1 MSVSGPSAS
10 ASSTT
15 GAASRSRSSAVKAL
29 AAGAVGLLLL
39 GGGAGTFALWSDE
52 ESIDAGDITD
62 GELALAVG
70 EGTWSLGGDPVDIAT
85 FRMVPGDTLS
95 YQATVTPT
103 IVGDTLSA
111 TLTSTVPG
119 GGEFWTIE
127 ANLPDGTT
135 ALTEAD
141 SGVAVPVEIDVTLPI
156 DSGNDSQTEVLD
168 LEALT
173 LSLEQ
178 VDPSGG

>member
-15 GAASRSRSSAVKAL
+15 GATSRPRSSAVKAL
-29 AAGAVGLLLL
+29 AAGALGLLLL
-39 GGGAGTFALWSDE
+39 GGAGTFALWSDE

-62 GELALAVG
+62 GELTLAVAG
-70 EGTWSLGGDPVDIAT
+70 GAWTQGGDPVDIAT
-85 FRMVPGDTLS
+85 FRMVPGDTIT

-103 IVGDTLSA
+103 IVGDNLSA

-119 GGEFWTIE
+119 GGEFWTI
-127 ANLPDGTT
+127 AATLPDGTI

-141 SGVAVPVEIDVTLPI
+141 SGVAVPVEIDVTLPVG
-156 DSGNDSQTEVLD
+156 SSNDSQTEVLD

>member
-15 GAASRSRSSAVKAL
+15 GATSRSRSSAVKAL
-29 AAGAVGLLLL
+29 AASALGLLLL

-62 GELALAVG
+62 GELTLAVG
-70 EGTWSLGGDPVDIAT
+70 DGTWFLGETEVDVAT
-85 FRMVPGDTLS
+85 FRMVPGDTLT
-95 YQATVTPT
+95 YEATVTPT

-119 GGEFWTIE
+119 GGEFWTV
-127 ANLPDGTT
+127 AATLPDGTT

-141 SGVAVPVEIDVTLPI
+141 SGIAVPVEIDVTLPVG
-156 DSGNDSQTEVLD
+156 SGNESQTEVLD